1 MAATPVRQF
10 TNQRRMTVRHI
21 RTLRD
26 LGEELAE
33 AIEADDK
40 DRIEQACL
48 YAGCYTIVRRAASVA
63 GIEPA
68 VLEEA
73 LATIS

>member
-1 MAATPVRQF
+1 MI
-10 TNQRRMTVRHI
+10 VRHI

-33 AIEADDK
+33 AIEAG
-40 DRIEQACL
+40 DRDRLEQACL
-48 YAGCYTIVRRAASVA
+48 YAGCYTIVRRAASVV